1 MSHKIEQILEKL
13 GVTVLEVPELD
24 AHGHYIAAINTIVL
38 HARLNE
44 RERTKALLHELGH
57 AAKHKNNYELYNLA
71 FSLHSKM
78 EREAEEFMIEQMVE
92 IYLHETDFNFDS
104 FSAINFLENHDLDL
118 KFEPIVKESAS
129 YYFDLKGKHTFS

>member
-1 MSHKIEQILEKL
+1 
-13 GVTVLEVPELD
+13 
-24 AHGHYIAAINTIVL
+24 
-38 HARLNE
+38 
-44 RERTKALLHELGH
+44 
-57 AAKHKNNYELYNLA
+57 
-71 FSLHSKM
+71 M

-104 FSAINFLENHDLDL
+104 FSAINFLENHDLYL

>member
-1 MSHKIEQILEKL
+1 
-13 GVTVLEVPELD
+13 
-24 AHGHYIAAINTIVL
+24 
-38 HARLNE
+38 
-44 RERTKALLHELGH
+44 
-57 AAKHKNNYELYNLA
+57 
-71 FSLHSKM
+71 
-78 EREAEEFMIEQMVE
+78 MIEQMVE

>member
-1 MSHKIEQILEKL
+1 MYHNIGRIVEELA
-13 GVTVLEVPELD
+13 VTVIDVPELD
-24 AHGHYIAAINTIVL
+24 ANGHFIAAINTIVL
-38 HARLNE
+38 DARLDD

-57 AAKHKNNYELYNLA
+57 AAKHKNNYDLYHLA

-78 EREAEEFMIEQMVE
+78 EREAEEFMIEQMVK

-104 FSAINFLENHDLDL
+104 FNVVNFLETHKLDL